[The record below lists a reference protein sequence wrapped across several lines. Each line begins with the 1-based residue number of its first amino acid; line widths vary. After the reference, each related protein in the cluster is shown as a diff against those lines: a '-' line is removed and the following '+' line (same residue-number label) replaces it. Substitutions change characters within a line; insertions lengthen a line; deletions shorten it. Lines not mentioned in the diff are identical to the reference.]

1 MIGAVCVAERLTSR
15 ESSLRH
21 ESWLYS
27 HLSCVP
33 SQVAELLALIE
44 GQGAAVNELA
54 VLRPKYA
61 ELELRLRE
69 LQAEQQQ

>member
-1 MIGAVCVAERLTSR
+1 M
-15 ESSLRH
+15 
-21 ESWLYS
+21 
-27 HLSCVP
+27 
-33 SQVAELLALIE
+33 AELLALIE